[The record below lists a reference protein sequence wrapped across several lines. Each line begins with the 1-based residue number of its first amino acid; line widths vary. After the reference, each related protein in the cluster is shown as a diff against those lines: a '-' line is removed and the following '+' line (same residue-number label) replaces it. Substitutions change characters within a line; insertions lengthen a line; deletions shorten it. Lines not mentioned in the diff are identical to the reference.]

1 MNAVAPIS
9 AEITLVGASLLLLIL
24 ARFVRRGRFS
34 GLVAGLAA
42 LVAGILAYELHR
54 AGGSEG
60 AFGGMYALDAYAV
73 FFKVLFCLN
82 LVITVLLSRKAMTP
96 ERSPFAEYYAL
107 LLLATSG
114 MMLVASATDLIVLY
128 LGLELMALSTYI
140 LVGIT
145 REHPRSNEAAL
156 KYFLLGG
163 FASAFLLYG
172 ISMTYGLTGTTEI
185 PAVASYIARNGL
197 TGSPMLVF
205 SVMLFAVGFGFKV
218 AAAPFHAWAPDA
230 YEGAPTSVT
239 AFMSVGTKAAGFA
252 ALGRVM
258 LGAFSDAHFEWSI
271 MLVPLAIVS
280 IVLGNV
286 TAIAQ
291 SNIKRMLAYS
301 SIAHAGYALLGVIAG
316 TQEGLSATM
325 NYLFIYA
332 FMTLGAFAVVIL
344 LKGEEID
351 GENIPDYKGLAKS
364 HPLVSALMLVFMFSL
379 TGIPPTAGFVG
390 KFYVFL
396 AAIRAG
402 YTSLAVVAVVF
413 SVVSAFFYL
422 RIVMY
427 MYMREPTRKI
437 TIAANVSIGLAL
449 AVAGVVILVLGVLPS
464 PWIDYAQASSL
475 AFR

>member
-1 MNAVAPIS
+1 
-9 AEITLVGASLLLLIL
+9 
-24 ARFVRRGRFS
+24 
-34 GLVAGLAA
+34 
-42 LVAGILAYELHR
+42 
-54 AGGSEG
+54 
-60 AFGGMYALDAYAV
+60 
-73 FFKVLFCLN
+73 
-82 LVITVLLSRKAMTP
+82 
-96 ERSPFAEYYAL
+96 
-107 LLLATSG
+107 
-114 MMLVASATDLIVLY
+114 
-128 LGLELMALSTYI
+128 
-140 LVGIT
+140 
-145 REHPRSNEAAL
+145 L

-197 TGSPMLVF
+197 AGSPMLVF

-351 GENIPDYKGLAKS
+351 GENILDYKGLAKS

-437 TIAANVSIGLAL
+437 AIAANVSIGLAL